1 MKSTRKAAWLAAGVT
16 LSLAIASVA
25 SAAGNPVADRQAAMK
40 LIAQSMK
47 EASGFASGQKPF
59 DAALVKSTLGQVSA
73 ATVKLHKLF
82 PATSAADPKS
92 ASDPK
97 VWASKADFD
106 KRLTDM
112 GSLAATAGKATS
124 PETLKPALGALGA
137 SCKSCHDIYRMKKP
151 A

>member
-1 MKSTRKAAWLAAGVT
+1 MKSTRKAALAAAGVT
-16 LSLAIASVA
+16 LSLAFASVA
-25 SAAGNPVADRQAAMK
+25 TAAGNPVADRQAAMK

-47 EASGFASGQKPF
+47 EISGFSSGQKPF
-59 DAALVKSTLGQVSA
+59 DAAQVKKIMEQVTTSSA
-73 ATVKLHKLF
+73 QLHKLF
-82 PATSAADPKS
+82 PASSATDPKS

-112 GSLAATAGKATS
+112 GSLAAAAGKATS
-124 PETLKPALGALGA
+124 PETLKPAVGALGA